1 MPTPTDEQTAAADR
15 FHAGDHLALQAGAGT
30 GKTSTLA
37 LLAHGTRR
45 RGRYIAYNKAIAQE
59 AASRFPSTVACKTA
73 HALAYAAIGHRYRA
87 RLNSPRQPSWK
98 TGHHLG
104 ITKTHRIGDRDLSPR
119 ALSYATLRT
128 VTRFCHSAD
137 PALTDHHVPR
147 LRNLED
153 AGHHRELTALVL
165 PFARTA
171 WADLQNPDTGAVRFD
186 HDHYLKIWALTE
198 PGIPADFLLLDEAQD
213 TNPVVEQ
220 VFNAQRDHA
229 QLVMV
234 GDSAQ
239 AIYQWRGARDIMTA
253 FRGTALTLSQSFRF
267 GPDLA
272 TEANRWLSIATA
284 PLRLAGTETI
294 PTTLGPVDQPDAIL
308 CRTNVGAMR
317 EVMQLLDTDHRVAL
331 TGEANPCEHSPA
343 PPTTS
348 EPADAPST
356 PNCCSSP
363 PGETCRTTPRT
374 TPRDET
380 SSRSSTS
387 STPTEPAPS
396 STPFTAST
404 PKAPPTSPS
413 RPPTSP
419 KGGNG
424 QASKSPTTSP
434 HPATPTR
441 KTPTGTLSPPPSTK
455 PKHASPT
462 SPSPAPATCSTWAA
476 CHGSTTTPT
485 ERPRHSPFGGCRPGR
500 RRPAHSCRACGA
512 FASSTARP
520 RGFGRWGSGC
530 RRR

>member
-1 MPTPTDEQTAAADR
+1 MPSPTDEQTAAADR
-15 FHAGDHLALQAGAGT
+15 FHAGDHLALQAGAGA

-45 RGRYIAYNKAIAQE
+45 RGRYIAYNRAIAHE
-59 AASRFPSTVACKTA
+59 AATRFPSTVTCKTA
-73 HALAYAAIGHRYRA
+73 HALAYAAVGHRYRA

-104 ITKTHRIGDRDLSPR
+104 ITKTLRIGDRDLSPR

-128 VTRFCHSAD
+128 ITRFCHSAD
-137 PALTDHHVPR
+137 PAITGHHVPP

-165 PFARTA
+165 PFARKA
-171 WADLQNPDTGAVRFD
+171 WADLQNPDAGAVRFD

-198 PGIPADFLLLDEAQD
+198 PRIPGDFLLLDEAQD

-220 VFNAQRDHA
+220 VFNAQRNHT

-253 FRGTALTLSQSFRF
+253 FRGTELTLSRSFRF

-272 TEANRWLSIATA
+272 AEANRWLSIAAA
-284 PLRLAGTETI
+284 PLRLAGTDAI

-317 EVMQLLDTDHRVAL
+317 QVMQLLDTDHHVAL
-331 TGEANPCEHSPA
+331 TGEGNPCEHSPA
-343 PPTTS
+343 PPTTFV
-348 EPADAPST
+348 PADAPST
-356 PNCCSSP
+356 PNCFSSP

-374 TPRDET
+374 IPRGET
-380 SSRSSTS
+380 SSHSSTS
-387 STPTEPAPS
+387 STRTEPTPS
-396 STPFTAST
+396 STPFTASALRT
-404 PKAPPTSPS
+404 PPTSPS

-424 QASKSPTTSP
+424 
-434 HPATPTR
+434 
-441 KTPTGTLSPPPSTK
+441 
-455 PKHASPT
+455 
-462 SPSPAPATCSTWAA
+462 
-476 CHGSTTTPT
+476 
-485 ERPRHSPFGGCRPGR
+485 
-500 RRPAHSCRACGA
+500 
-512 FASSTARP
+512 
-520 RGFGRWGSGC
+520 
-530 RRR
+530 